1 MDSLVRF
8 SLQQKVF
15 FNLLFVLLF
24 VAGFFAINELPVE
37 RYPNVNFGEVVITT
51 VYPGASPSD
60 VEALVTRKIEDSL
73 DSIENIEW
81 LKATSYPE
89 RSYVHLKFVDDTN
102 YEELFNEVR
111 LKILNIVNE
120 LPEET
125 DPPIIDNYTVNDFY
139 PVVTINISGSQ
150 DNRALTLIAKEIKTH
165 LEKLSGINKITIEG
179 EYTREFHI
187 NLDPKKLRLY
197 GISYNEVAQ
206 ALKEIN
212 ISIPAG
218 SVNTPYGNYL
228 VKVDETFNNREQVIK
243 SIIRK
248 DGDSNFLRLKD
259 LITNAQLDY
268 RDPIVISS
276 VNGKNVIALRVIKSG
291 AGDALSIKKDI
302 LATLD
307 KLKPLIDQE
316 QLNITFT
323 QDSTIKI
330 NDGISTLGLN
340 MLAGMILVS
349 IIIWYFM
356 GIRNAGLITI
366 GIPFAFMI
374 TMILMHLTGNSLN
387 EMTLFAFVL
396 VTGIIVDDA
405 IVVTE
410 NIYRHIQEG
419 RDLDQAVIFGT
430 SEVAL
435 PVIASTLTTISAFL
449 PMLMMSGSTGEF
461 FAQIPI
467 AVCYALVASLIEC
480 LIILPIHY
488 YDYGPGKSNKLS
500 MRLEKDDFILSTIR
514 SITEKTLNITLKY
527 RRSSLAIIVALF
539 IASIGIL
546 AISISGKL
554 PLVKIQFFPSDY
566 SVYHV
571 NIQAKPETPI
581 EEIDKKIRKISE
593 YILKDGAGKVKSAAG
608 FAGYYISD
616 NYLPIYSNNY
626 GAIMVTLPEKD
637 KRSFTDPMQHL
648 EDMRTR
654 LKKKFAHNGYQIH
667 VQEQKE
673 GPVTGKDVS
682 VRIIGSNE
690 TSINELT
697 QALATFLKTTP
708 SITPYLV
715 DLKNDQ
721 GQLKK
726 IISIKIDH
734 EKTSEYELNN
744 SLVTQ
749 LAGSV
754 LDGQYIGK
762 YRLNNGEIDLK
773 LAFSPQS
780 ITSLQKILEIPFIEN
795 ATGPILLGDIAQ
807 LHSYSAEGE
816 LNRYNSQRS
825 INFVA
830 NIKTGSPTNTA
841 TVLHEIDE
849 FYQKIRNSYPGANLI
864 FTGDFAATQK
874 SYTSLAYAFVMA
886 ILIIYLILAAQFQ
899 SYLQPIII
907 LCAIIFALIGV
918 ILGKFFT
925 QSLFTINSFMAIIGV
940 AGVVVNDSLMLVD
953 FMNKSYRAGLS
964 RHKAITEGI
973 RVRLRPIML
982 TTLTTTL
989 GLLPMAIGI
998 PYYSIVWGS
1007 MASTFVTGLITA
1019 TLLTLF
1025 IVPLLW
1031 DMVMAREERKLTPVE
1046 E

>member
-1 MDSLVRF
+1 MDSIVRF
-8 SLQQKVF
+8 SLKQKVF
-15 FNLLFVLLF
+15 YNLLFVLMF
-24 VAGFFAINELPVE
+24 VAGFFAVNELPIE

-60 VEALVTRKIEDSL
+60 VEALVTQKIEDSL
-73 DSIENIEW
+73 GSIENIEW

-89 RSYVHLKFVDDTN
+89 RSYVHLKFIDDTD
-102 YEELFNEVR
+102 YKYLFNEVR
-111 LKILNIVNE
+111 LNILNIINE
-120 LPEET
+120 LPAET
-125 DPPIIDNYTVNDFY
+125 DPPLIDNYTVNDFY

-165 LEKLSGINKITIEG
+165 LEKLPGINKITIDG
-179 EYTREFHI
+179 EYIREFHI

-197 GISYNEVAQ
+197 GVTYNEVAQ
-206 ALKEIN
+206 ALKDIN
-212 ISIPAG
+212 LSIPAG

-228 VKVDETFNNREQVIK
+228 IKVDETFNNRGQIIN

-259 LITNAQLDY
+259 LITNARLDY

-276 VNGKNVIALRVIKSG
+276 VNGKNVIALKIVKSDT
-291 AGDALSIKKDI
+291 GDALSIKKDI
-302 LATLD
+302 QATL
-307 KLKPLIDQE
+307 KQLKPLIDQE
-316 QLNITFT
+316 QLSIAFT

-330 NDGISTLGLN
+330 NDGITTLGLN
-340 MLAGMILVS
+340 MLVGMALVS

-366 GIPFAFMI
+366 GIPFSFMI
-374 TMILMHLTGNSLN
+374 TMLLMYLTGNSLN

-419 RDLDQAVIFGT
+419 RDFDQAVIFGT

-480 LIILPIHY
+480 LLILPIHY
-488 YDYGPGKSNKLS
+488 YDYGPRHTKELS
-500 MRLEKDDFILSTIR
+500 TRLEKDDFILSFIR
-514 SITEKTLNITLKY
+514 KITEQTLNITLKY
-527 RRSSLAIIVALF
+527 PRTSLTLVVALLLISF
-539 IASIGIL
+539 CIM

-571 NIQAKPETPI
+571 NIKAKPETPI
-581 EEIDKKIRKISE
+581 EQIDKKLREISQ
-593 YILKDGAGKVKSAAG
+593 YILNGGPGKVESAAG
-608 FAGYYISD
+608 FAGYYIGD

-626 GAIMVTLPEKD
+626 GAVMVTLPEKD
-637 KRSFTDPMQHL
+637 KRSFTNPMQHL
-648 EDMRTR
+648 EEMRSR
-654 LKKKFAHNGYQIH
+654 LKEKFAHNGYQIH

-673 GPVTGKDVS
+673 GPVTGKDIS
-682 VRIIGSNE
+682 VRILGSNE
-690 TSINELT
+690 VSINGLS
-697 QALATFLKTTP
+697 QALSTFLETTP

-715 DLKNDQ
+715 GLKNDQ

-726 IISIKIDH
+726 IISIKINH
-734 EKTSEYELNN
+734 EKTSEYQLNN
-744 SLVTQ
+744 RLVTQ

-773 LAFSPQS
+773 LAIDPKS
-780 ITSLQKILEIPFIEN
+780 IASLQKVLEIPFIEN
-795 ATGPILLGDIAQ
+795 ATGPILLSDIAR
-807 LHSYSAEGE
+807 LESYSAEGE
-816 LNRYNSQRS
+816 LNRYNLQRS
-825 INFVA
+825 VNFTA
-830 NIKTGSPTNTA
+830 NIKADSPTNTA
-841 TVLHEIDE
+841 TVLHEINN
-849 FYQKIRNSYPGANLI
+849 FYQKIRTQYPGANLI
-864 FTGDFAATQK
+864 FAGDFAATQK

-907 LCAIIFALIGV
+907 LSAIMFALIGV
-918 ILGKFFT
+918 ILGKFVT
-925 QSLFTINSFMAIIGV
+925 QSLFTVNSFMAIIGV

-964 RHKAITEGI
+964 RRKAIDEGI
-973 RVRLRPIML
+973 RVRLRPIVL

-989 GLLPMAIGI
+989 GLLPMAIGF
-998 PYYSIVWGS
+998 PNYSIVWGS
-1007 MASTFVTGLITA
+1007 MASTFVTGLVTA

-1025 IVPLLW
+1025 IVPVLW
-1031 DMVMAREERKLTPVE
+1031 NMIQARQERKLSFE
-1046 E
+1046 

>member
-1 MDSLVRF
+1 MDSIVRF
-8 SLQQKVF
+8 SLKQKVF
-15 FNLLFVLLF
+15 YNLLFVLMF
-24 VAGFFAINELPVE
+24 VAGFFAINELPIE

-60 VEALVTRKIEDSL
+60 VEALVTQKIEDSL
-73 DSIENIEW
+73 ESIENIEW

-89 RSYVHLKFVDDTN
+89 RSYVHLKFIDDTD
-102 YEELFNEVR
+102 YKSLFNEVR
-111 LKILNIVNE
+111 LNILNIINE
-120 LPEET
+120 LPAET
-125 DPPIIDNYTVNDFY
+125 DPPLIDNYTVNDFY
-139 PVVTINISGSQ
+139 PVVTVNISGSQ

-165 LEKLSGINKITIEG
+165 LEKLPGINKIAIDG
-179 EYTREFHI
+179 EYIREFHI
-187 NLDPKKLRLY
+187 NLDPKKLRRY
-197 GISYNEVAQ
+197 GVTYNEVAQ

-228 VKVDETFNNREQVIK
+228 IKVDETFNNREQIIR

-276 VNGKNVIALRVIKSG
+276 VNGKNVIALKIVKSDT
-291 AGDALSIKKDI
+291 GDALSIKKDI
-302 LATLD
+302 LATLEQ
-307 KLKPLIDQE
+307 LKPLIKQE
-316 QLNITFT
+316 QLSIAFT

-330 NDGISTLGLN
+330 NDGITTLGLN
-340 MLAGMILVS
+340 MLVGMTLVS

-366 GIPFAFMI
+366 GIPFSFMI
-374 TMILMHLTGNSLN
+374 TMLLMYLTGNSLN

-480 LIILPIHY
+480 LLILPIHY
-488 YDYGPGKSNKLS
+488 YDYGPRHTKELS
-500 MRLEKDDFILSTIR
+500 TRLEKDDFILSFIR
-514 SITEKTLNITLKY
+514 RITEQTLNITLKY
-527 RRSSLAIIVALF
+527 PRTSLTLVVVLLAISF
-539 IASIGIL
+539 GIM

-571 NIQAKPETPI
+571 NIKAKPETPI
-581 EEIDKKIRKISE
+581 EQIDKKLREIFQ
-593 YILKDGAGKVKSAAG
+593 YILNDGPGKVESAAG

-626 GAIMVTLPEKD
+626 GAVIVTLPEKD

-648 EDMRTR
+648 EDMRSR
-654 LKKKFAHNGYQIH
+654 LKEKFAHNGYQIH

-673 GPVTGKDVS
+673 GPVTGKDIS
-682 VRIIGSNE
+682 VRILGSNE
-690 TSINELT
+690 VSINGLS
-697 QALATFLKTTP
+697 QALSTFLKTTP

-715 DLKNDQ
+715 GLKNDQ

-726 IISIKIDH
+726 IISIKINH
-734 EKTSEYELNN
+734 EKTSEYQLNN
-744 SLVTQ
+744 RLVTQ

-773 LAFSPQS
+773 LAIDPKS
-780 ITSLQKILEIPFIEN
+780 ITPLQKVLEIPFIEN
-795 ATGPILLGDIAQ
+795 ATGPILLGDIAK
-807 LHSYSAEGE
+807 LDSYSAEGE
-816 LNRYNSQRS
+816 LNRYNLQRS
-825 INFVA
+825 VNFTA
-830 NIKTGSPTNTA
+830 NIKADSPTNTA
-841 TVLHEIDE
+841 TVLHEINN
-849 FYQKIRNSYPGANLI
+849 FYQQIRTQYPGANLI
-864 FTGDFAATQK
+864 FAGDFAATQK

-907 LCAIIFALIGV
+907 LSAITFALIGV
-918 ILGKFFT
+918 ILGKFVT
-925 QSLFTINSFMAIIGV
+925 QSLFTVNSFMAIIGV

-964 RHKAITEGI
+964 RRKAIAEGI
-973 RVRLRPIML
+973 RVRLRPIVL

-989 GLLPMAIGI
+989 GLLPMAIGF
-998 PYYSIVWGS
+998 PNYSIVWGS

-1025 IVPLLW
+1025 IVPVLW
-1031 DMVMAREERKLTPVE
+1031 DMVQARQERKILIE
-1046 E
+1046 

>member
-1 MDSLVRF
+1 MDSIVRF
-8 SLQQKVF
+8 SLKQKVF
-15 FNLLFVLLF
+15 YNLLFVLMF
-24 VAGFFAINELPVE
+24 VAGFFAINELPIE

-60 VEALVTRKIEDSL
+60 VEALVTQKIEDSL
-73 DSIENIEW
+73 ESIENIEW

-89 RSYVHLKFVDDTN
+89 RSYVHLKFIDDTD
-102 YEELFNEVR
+102 YKSLFNEVR
-111 LKILNIVNE
+111 LNILNIINE
-120 LPEET
+120 LPAET
-125 DPPIIDNYTVNDFY
+125 DPPLIDNYTVNDFY
-139 PVVTINISGSQ
+139 PVVTVNISGSQ

-165 LEKLSGINKITIEG
+165 LEKLPGINKITIDS
-179 EYTREFHI
+179 EYIREFHI
-187 NLDPKKLRLY
+187 NLDPKKLRRY
-197 GISYNEVAQ
+197 GVTYNEVAQ

-228 VKVDETFNNREQVIK
+228 IKVDETFNNREQIIR

-276 VNGKNVIALRVIKSG
+276 VNGKNVIALKIVKSDT
-291 AGDALSIKKDI
+291 GDALSIKKDI
-302 LATLD
+302 LATLEQ
-307 KLKPLIDQE
+307 LKPLIKQE
-316 QLNITFT
+316 QLSIAFT

-330 NDGISTLGLN
+330 NDGITTLGLN
-340 MLAGMILVS
+340 MLVGMTLVS

-366 GIPFAFMI
+366 GIPFSFMI
-374 TMILMHLTGNSLN
+374 TMLLMYLTGNSLN

-480 LIILPIHY
+480 LLILPIHY
-488 YDYGPGKSNKLS
+488 YDYGPRHTKELS
-500 MRLEKDDFILSTIR
+500 TRLEKDDFILSFIR
-514 SITEKTLNITLKY
+514 RITEQTLNITLKY
-527 RRSSLAIIVALF
+527 PRTSLTLVVVLLAISF
-539 IASIGIL
+539 GIM

-571 NIQAKPETPI
+571 NIKAKPETPI
-581 EEIDKKIRKISE
+581 EQIDKKLREISQ
-593 YILKDGAGKVKSAAG
+593 YILNDGPGKVESAAG

-626 GAIMVTLPEKD
+626 GAVMVTLPEKG

-648 EDMRTR
+648 EDMRSR
-654 LKKKFAHNGYQIH
+654 LKEKFAHNGYQIH

-673 GPVTGKDVS
+673 GPVTGKDIS
-682 VRIIGSNE
+682 VRILGSNE
-690 TSINELT
+690 VSINGLS
-697 QALATFLKTTP
+697 QALSTFLKTTP

-715 DLKNDQ
+715 GLKNDQ

-726 IISIKIDH
+726 IISIKINH
-734 EKTSEYELNN
+734 EKTSEYQLNN
-744 SLVTQ
+744 RLVTQ

-773 LAFSPQS
+773 LAIDPKS
-780 ITSLQKILEIPFIEN
+780 ITPLQKVLEIPFIEN
-795 ATGPILLGDIAQ
+795 ATGPILLGDIAK
-807 LHSYSAEGE
+807 LDSYSAEGE
-816 LNRYNSQRS
+816 LNRYNLQRS
-825 INFVA
+825 VNFTA
-830 NIKTGSPTNTA
+830 NIKADSPTNTA
-841 TVLHEIDE
+841 TVLHEINN
-849 FYQKIRNSYPGANLI
+849 FYQQIRTQYPGANLI
-864 FTGDFAATQK
+864 FAGDFAATQK

-907 LCAIIFALIGV
+907 LSAITFALIGV
-918 ILGKFFT
+918 ILGKFVT
-925 QSLFTINSFMAIIGV
+925 QSLFTVNSFMAIIGV

-964 RHKAITEGI
+964 RRKAIAEGI
-973 RVRLRPIML
+973 RVRLRPIVL

-989 GLLPMAIGI
+989 GLLPMAIGF
-998 PYYSIVWGS
+998 PNYSIVWGS

-1025 IVPLLW
+1025 IVPVLW
-1031 DMVMAREERKLTPVE
+1031 DMIQARQERKILIE
-1046 E
+1046 

>member
-1 MDSLVRF
+1 MDSIVRF
-8 SLQQKVF
+8 SLKQKVF
-15 FNLLFVLLF
+15 YNLLFVLMF
-24 VAGFFAINELPVE
+24 VAGFFAINELPIE

-60 VEALVTRKIEDSL
+60 VEALVTQKIEDSL
-73 DSIENIEW
+73 ESIENIEW

-89 RSYVHLKFVDDTN
+89 RSYVHLKFIDDTD
-102 YEELFNEVR
+102 YKSLFNEVR
-111 LKILNIVNE
+111 LNILNIINE
-120 LPEET
+120 LPAET
-125 DPPIIDNYTVNDFY
+125 DPPLIDNYTVNDFY
-139 PVVTINISGSQ
+139 PVVTVNISGSQ

-165 LEKLSGINKITIEG
+165 LEKLPGINKIAIDG
-179 EYTREFHI
+179 EYIREFHI
-187 NLDPKKLRLY
+187 NLDPKKLRRY
-197 GISYNEVAQ
+197 GVTYNEVAQ

-228 VKVDETFNNREQVIK
+228 IKVDETFNNREQIIR

-276 VNGKNVIALRVIKSG
+276 VNGKNVIALKIVKSDT
-291 AGDALSIKKDI
+291 GDALSIKKDI
-302 LATLD
+302 LATLEQ
-307 KLKPLIDQE
+307 LKPLIKQE
-316 QLNITFT
+316 QLSIAFT

-330 NDGISTLGLN
+330 NDGITTLGLN
-340 MLAGMILVS
+340 MLVGMTLVS

-366 GIPFAFMI
+366 GIPFSFMI
-374 TMILMHLTGNSLN
+374 TMLLMYLTGNSLN

-449 PMLMMSGSTGEF
+449 PMLMMSGSMGEF

-480 LIILPIHY
+480 LLILPIHY
-488 YDYGPGKSNKLS
+488 YDYGPRHTKELS
-500 MRLEKDDFILSTIR
+500 TRLEKDDFILSFIR
-514 SITEKTLNITLKY
+514 RITEQTLNITLKY
-527 RRSSLAIIVALF
+527 PRTSLTLVVVLLAISF
-539 IASIGIL
+539 GIM

-571 NIQAKPETPI
+571 NIKAKPETPI
-581 EEIDKKIRKISE
+581 EQIDKKLREIFQ
-593 YILKDGAGKVKSAAG
+593 YILNDGPGKVESAAG

-626 GAIMVTLPEKD
+626 GAVMVTLPEKD

-648 EDMRTR
+648 EDMRSR
-654 LKKKFAHNGYQIH
+654 LKEKFAHNGYQIH

-673 GPVTGKDVS
+673 GPVTGKDIS
-682 VRIIGSNE
+682 VRILGSNE
-690 TSINELT
+690 VSINGLS
-697 QALATFLKTTP
+697 QALSTFLKTTP

-715 DLKNDQ
+715 GLKNDQ

-726 IISIKIDH
+726 IISIKINH
-734 EKTSEYELNN
+734 EKTSEYQLNN
-744 SLVTQ
+744 RLVTQ

-773 LAFSPQS
+773 LAIDPKS
-780 ITSLQKILEIPFIEN
+780 ITPLQKVLEIPFIEN
-795 ATGPILLGDIAQ
+795 ATGPILLGDIAK
-807 LHSYSAEGE
+807 LDSYSAEGE
-816 LNRYNSQRS
+816 LNRYNLQRS
-825 INFVA
+825 VNFTA
-830 NIKTGSPTNTA
+830 NIKADSPTNTA
-841 TVLHEIDE
+841 TVLHEINN
-849 FYQKIRNSYPGANLI
+849 FYQQIRTQYPGANLI
-864 FTGDFAATQK
+864 FAGDFAATQK

-907 LCAIIFALIGV
+907 LSAITFALIGV
-918 ILGKFFT
+918 ILGKFVT
-925 QSLFTINSFMAIIGV
+925 QSLFTVNSFMAIIGV

-964 RHKAITEGI
+964 RRKAIAEGI
-973 RVRLRPIML
+973 RVRLRPIVL

-989 GLLPMAIGI
+989 GLLPMAIGF
-998 PYYSIVWGS
+998 PNYSIVWGS

-1025 IVPLLW
+1025 IVPVLW
-1031 DMVMAREERKLTPVE
+1031 DMVQARQERKILIE
-1046 E
+1046 

>member
-1 MDSLVRF
+1 MDSIVRF
-8 SLQQKVF
+8 SLKQKVF
-15 FNLLFVLLF
+15 YNLLFVLMF
-24 VAGFFAINELPVE
+24 VAGFFAINELPIE

-60 VEALVTRKIEDSL
+60 VEALVTQKIEDSL
-73 DSIENIEW
+73 ESIENIEW

-89 RSYVHLKFVDDTN
+89 RSYVHLKFIDDTD
-102 YEELFNEVR
+102 YKSLFNEVR
-111 LKILNIVNE
+111 LNILNIINE
-120 LPEET
+120 LPAET
-125 DPPIIDNYTVNDFY
+125 DPPLIDNYTVNDFY
-139 PVVTINISGSQ
+139 PVVTVNISGSQ

-165 LEKLSGINKITIEG
+165 LEKLPGINKIAIDG
-179 EYTREFHI
+179 EYIREFHI
-187 NLDPKKLRLY
+187 NLDPKKLRRY
-197 GISYNEVAQ
+197 GVTYNEVAQ

-228 VKVDETFNNREQVIK
+228 IKVDETFNNREQIIR

-276 VNGKNVIALRVIKSG
+276 VNGKNVIALKIVKSDT
-291 AGDALSIKKDI
+291 GDALSIKKDI
-302 LATLD
+302 LATLEQ
-307 KLKPLIDQE
+307 LKPLIKQE
-316 QLNITFT
+316 QLSIAFT

-330 NDGISTLGLN
+330 NDGITTLGLN
-340 MLAGMILVS
+340 MLVGMTLVS

-366 GIPFAFMI
+366 GIPFSFMI
-374 TMILMHLTGNSLN
+374 TMLLMYLTGNSLN

-449 PMLMMSGSTGEF
+449 PMLMMSGSMGEF

-480 LIILPIHY
+480 LLILPIHY
-488 YDYGPGKSNKLS
+488 YDYGPRHTKELS
-500 MRLEKDDFILSTIR
+500 TRLEKDDFILSFIR
-514 SITEKTLNITLKY
+514 RITEQTLNITLKY
-527 RRSSLAIIVALF
+527 PRTSLTLVVVLLAISF
-539 IASIGIL
+539 GIM

-571 NIQAKPETPI
+571 NIKAKPETPI
-581 EEIDKKIRKISE
+581 EQIDKKLREIFQ
-593 YILKDGAGKVKSAAG
+593 YILNDGPGKVESAAG

-626 GAIMVTLPEKD
+626 GAVIVTLPEKD

-648 EDMRTR
+648 EDMRSR
-654 LKKKFAHNGYQIH
+654 LKEKFAHNGYQIH

-673 GPVTGKDVS
+673 GPVTGKDIS
-682 VRIIGSNE
+682 VRILGSNE
-690 TSINELT
+690 VSINGLS
-697 QALATFLKTTP
+697 QALSTFLKTTP

-715 DLKNDQ
+715 GLKNDQ

-726 IISIKIDH
+726 IISIKINH
-734 EKTSEYELNN
+734 EKTSEYQLNN
-744 SLVTQ
+744 RLVTQ

-773 LAFSPQS
+773 LAIDPKS
-780 ITSLQKILEIPFIEN
+780 ITPLQKVLEIPFIEN
-795 ATGPILLGDIAQ
+795 ATGPILLGDIAK
-807 LHSYSAEGE
+807 LDSYSAEGE
-816 LNRYNSQRS
+816 LNRYNLQRS
-825 INFVA
+825 VNFTA
-830 NIKTGSPTNTA
+830 NIKADSPTNTA
-841 TVLHEIDE
+841 TVLHEINN
-849 FYQKIRNSYPGANLI
+849 FYQQIRTQYPGANLI
-864 FTGDFAATQK
+864 FAGDFAATQK

-907 LCAIIFALIGV
+907 LSAITFALIGV
-918 ILGKFFT
+918 ILGKFVT
-925 QSLFTINSFMAIIGV
+925 QSLFTVNSFMAIIGV

-964 RHKAITEGI
+964 RRKAIAEGI
-973 RVRLRPIML
+973 RVRLRPIVL

-989 GLLPMAIGI
+989 GLLPMAIGF
-998 PYYSIVWGS
+998 PNYSIVWGS

-1025 IVPLLW
+1025 IVPVLW
-1031 DMVMAREERKLTPVE
+1031 DMVQARQERKILIE
-1046 E
+1046 